1 MKQSVSFGWLKVSLC
16 VGLLMLLG
24 PTITIAA
31 PEDEEK
37 KVYVVDD
44 GIAAW
49 AEKGYPLFSK
59 DFGEIKVIK
68 YNKQL
73 KVVRGAGVN
82 TLSASPHGSSSM
94 AIC

>member
-44 GIAAW
+44 GMAA
-49 AEKGYPLFSK
+49 
-59 DFGEIKVIK
+59 
-68 YNKQL
+68 
-73 KVVRGAGVN
+73 
-82 TLSASPHGSSSM
+82 
-94 AIC
+94 